1 MINVL
6 FVCHGNICRS
16 TMAEFVFKDM
26 VKKRGIA
33 DKFYIASA
41 ATSTDE
47 IGNDIHYGTK
57 NKLREAGVPF
67 EKRHARQMTRGDYA
81 KFDFLLGM
89 DTPNIRNMT
98 RISGGDNDNKIKRL
112 LEFTE
117 RGGDIADPWFTGN
130 FDVTYDDVVEG
141 CEGFIDYLAENGL
154 I

>member
-26 VKKRGIA
+26 VKNRGIA
-33 DKFYIASA
+33 DKFYIESA

-47 IGNDIHYGTK
+47 IGNDIHHGTR
-57 NKLREAGVPF
+57 NKLREVGVPF
-67 EKRHARQMTRGDYA
+67 KKRQARQMTREDYT

-98 RISGGDNDNKIKRL
+98 RISGGDTENKIKRL
-112 LEFTE
+112 LEFTD

-141 CEGFIDYLAENGL
+141 CEGFIKYLAENKF

>member
-1 MINVL
+1 MIKVL

-26 VKKRGIA
+26 VKNRGIA

-47 IGNDIHYGTK
+47 IGNDIHRGTR
-57 NKLREAGVPF
+57 NKLIEVGVPF
-67 EKRHARQMTRGDYA
+67 EKRQAQQMTRDDYA

-98 RISGGDNDNKIKRL
+98 RIAGGDKDNKIKRL
-112 LEFTE
+112 LDFTD

-130 FDVTYDDVVEG
+130 FDVTYDDVKEG
-141 CEGFIDYLAENGL
+141 CEGFIDYLAENNM

>member
-1 MINVL
+1 
-6 FVCHGNICRS
+6 
-16 TMAEFVFKDM
+16 MAEFVFKDM
-26 VKKRGIA
+26 VKNRGIA

-47 IGNDIHYGTK
+47 IGNDIHRGTR
-57 NKLREAGVPF
+57 NKLIEVGVPF
-67 EKRHARQMTRGDYA
+67 EKRQARQMTRNDYA
-81 KFDFLLGM
+81 EFDFLLGM

-112 LEFTE
+112 LDFTD

-130 FDVTYDDVVEG
+130 FDVTYDDVKEG
-141 CEGFIDYLAENGL
+141 CEGFIDYLAENKM

>member
-1 MINVL
+1 MIKVL

-26 VKKRGIA
+26 VKNRGIA

-47 IGNDIHYGTK
+47 IGNDIHRGTR
-57 NKLREAGVPF
+57 NKLIEVGVPF
-67 EKRHARQMTRGDYA
+67 EKRQARQMTRDDYA

-98 RISGGDNDNKIKRL
+98 RIAGGDKDNKIKRL
-112 LEFTE
+112 LDFTD

-130 FDVTYDDVVEG
+130 FDVTYDDVKEG
-141 CEGFIDYLAENGL
+141 CEGFIDYLAENKM